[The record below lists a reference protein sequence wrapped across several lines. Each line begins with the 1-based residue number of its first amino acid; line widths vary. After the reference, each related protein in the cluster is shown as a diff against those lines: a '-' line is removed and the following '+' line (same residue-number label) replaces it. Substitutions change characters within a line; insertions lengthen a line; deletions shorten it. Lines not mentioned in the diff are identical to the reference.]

1 MPVLTIPDTG
11 LGTTL
16 VASGI
21 APTFVKRISPVKF
34 SVGEIE
40 TTHLGTDNFKTRRP
54 SDIREFMEVEIEFY
68 WTGASVPITNLMVPT
83 AEPYAGVT
91 ATITFAG
98 TAATTGAGAI
108 SGTVFVKEVDTPNC
122 AQGEVM
128 MGRMV
133 LAYDG
138 YAEPAFTPAT

>member
-1 MPVLTIPDTG
+1 MPALTIPDTG

-16 VASGI
+16 SATGI
-21 APTFVKRISPVKF
+21 APTLIKRISPVKF

-40 TTHLGTDNFKTRRP
+40 TTDLSTTAFKTRRP
-54 SDIREFMEVEIEFY
+54 SDLREFTEVEIEFY
-68 WTGASVPITNLMVPT
+68 WTGASVPITTAMIPT

-91 ATITFAG
+91 ATITYP
-98 TAATTGAGAI
+98 GAGSL

-122 AQGEVM
+122 AQGEAM

-133 LAYDG
+133 LAFDG
-138 YAEPAFTPAT
+138 VSDPAFTPA

>member
-1 MPVLTIPDTG
+1 
-11 LGTTL
+11 
-16 VASGI
+16 
-21 APTFVKRISPVKF
+21 
-34 SVGEIE
+34 
-40 TTHLGTDNFKTRRP
+40 
-54 SDIREFMEVEIEFY
+54 MEVEITFY

>member
-1 MPVLTIPDTG
+1 MPALSIPDTG

-16 VASGI
+16 SASGI
-21 APTFVKRISPVKF
+21 APTLIKRISPVKF

-40 TTHLGTDNFKTRRP
+40 TTDLSTTAFKTRRP
-54 SDIREFMEVEIEFY
+54 SDLREFTEVEIEFY
-68 WTGASVPITNLMVPT
+68 WTGASVPVTTAMVPT

-91 ATITFAG
+91 ATITYP
-98 TAATTGAGAI
+98 GAGSL

-133 LAYDG
+133 LAFDG
-138 YAEPAFTPAT
+138 VSDPAFTAQP

>member
-1 MPVLTIPDTG
+1 MPALSIPDTG

-16 VASGI
+16 SASGI
-21 APTFVKRISPVKF
+21 APTLIKRISPVKF

-40 TTHLGTDNFKTRRP
+40 TTDLSTTAFKTRRP
-54 SDIREFMEVEIEFY
+54 SDLREFTEVEIEFY
-68 WTGASVPITNLMVPT
+68 WTGASVPVTTAMVPT
-83 AEPYAGVT
+83 AEPYAGITCTVT
-91 ATITFAG
+91 YP
-98 TAATTGAGAI
+98 GAGSL

-133 LAYDG
+133 LAFDG
-138 YAEPAFTPAT
+138 VSDPAFTAQP

>member
-1 MPVLTIPDTG
+1 MPALTIPDTG

-16 VASGI
+16 SASGI
-21 APTFVKRISPVKF
+21 APTLIKRISPIKF

-40 TTHLGTDNFKTRRP
+40 TTDLSTTAFKTRRP
-54 SDIREFMEVEIEFY
+54 SDLREFTEVEIEFY
-68 WTGASVPITNLMVPT
+68 WTGASVPITTAMVPT

-98 TAATTGAGAI
+98 AGAGSL

-133 LAYDG
+133 LAFDG
-138 YAEPAFTPAT
+138 YTDPAFTPA

>member
-1 MPVLTIPDTG
+1 MPALSIPDTG

-16 VASGI
+16 SASGI
-21 APTFVKRISPVKF
+21 APTLIKRISPVKF

-40 TTHLGTDNFKTRRP
+40 TTDLSTTAFKTRRP
-54 SDIREFMEVEIEFY
+54 SDLREFTEVEIEFY
-68 WTGASVPITNLMVPT
+68 WTGASVPITTAMIPT

-98 TAATTGAGAI
+98 AGAGSL

-133 LAYDG
+133 LAFDG
-138 YAEPAFTPAT
+138 YTDPAFTPA

>member
-1 MPVLTIPDTG
+1 MPALTIPDTG

-16 VASGI
+16 TATGV
-21 APTFVKRISPVKF
+21 APTLIKRISPVKF

-40 TTHLGTDNFKTRRP
+40 TTDLSTTAFKTRRP
-54 SDIREFMEVEIEFY
+54 SDLREFTEVEIEFY
-68 WTGASVPITNLMVPT
+68 WTGASVPVTTAMVPT

-91 ATITFAG
+91 ATITYP
-98 TAATTGAGAI
+98 GAGSL
-108 SGTVFVKEVDTPNC
+108 SGTVFVKELDTPNC

-133 LAYDG
+133 LAFDG
-138 YAEPAFTPAT
+138 IADPAFTAQP